1 MYVTGGQDA
10 DGAMVS
16 IIPTMPSMISEW
28 LDMYQVYEKLP
39 SPQLHNYPV
48 VVAREGNN
56 AKLYSL
62 NITKG
67 TSDNRFLGLYEEY
80 GIGEEL
86 QCSVTLN
93 EPYEEE
99 PYKVEIR
106 RSPSGD
112 LIRILTP
119 SVTFGASLNH
129 TVVIINT
136 LLGDEE
142 EGRIQL
148 VLYKIVGINE
158 VPIISSSTFIVKEA
172 VWEEKKDED
181 NNPVLFSP

>member
-10 DGAMVS
+10 EGAMVS

-28 LDMYQVYEKLP
+28 LDMYQVYEELP

-48 VVAREGNN
+48 AVARDGNDT
-56 AKLYSL
+56 KLYSL

-67 TSDNRFLGLYEEY
+67 TSDNEFLGLYEEY

-93 EPYEEE
+93 KAYEEGVYE
-99 PYKVEIR
+99 VKIIR
-106 RSPSGD
+106 NLDGD
-112 LIRILTP
+112 VLKTLIP
-119 SVTFGASLNH
+119 SVTFGASLNQ
-129 TVVIINT
+129 TVVNINT
-136 LLGDEE
+136 VLNLDNVEENGIHLTLLKNGDA
-142 EGRIQL
+142 
-148 VLYKIVGINE
+148 
-158 VPIISSSTFIVKEA
+158 IISSSTFIVKEA

-181 NNPVLFSP
+181 NNPILFSP